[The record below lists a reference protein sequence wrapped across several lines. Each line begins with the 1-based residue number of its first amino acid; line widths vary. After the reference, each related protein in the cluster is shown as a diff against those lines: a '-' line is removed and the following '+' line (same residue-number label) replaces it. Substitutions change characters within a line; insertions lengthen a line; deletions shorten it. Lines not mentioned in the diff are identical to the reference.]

1 MIPEFKSSLIDTGF
15 TPEDEDTKKLYK
27 EVAAFAKQGQP
38 IIIFGPTGAGKE
50 FLARHYYNT
59 LITAEFY
66 QQYKDNWP
74 SAFEE
79 LVREYSYFYDKKE
92 LDIFINSI
100 RAGVFHSI
108 NSANIYPDL
117 ADSILFGAEEG
128 SYTDAVT
135 RPGLLE
141 SLKCGVLFMD
151 EIGELPKYV
160 QAKLLRAV
168 DSEIAEGCRVSGKM
182 IYHLKDLIVI
192 SATNQPHEK
201 IRKDFYYKLGIE
213 VNLKGIDERPKDVR
227 KSIPHFIR
235 KAIGKRKDYGAVNG
249 MFRISGITHASQLP
263 ETEEIIMFSNEQAD
277 LVTDDILNRKWPG
290 NFRALRTALEASVF
304 RIEDPK
310 DPVRFSDEFRKNLK
324 YYIKHFSE
332 DSSQTYLPAVKF
344 PSNTVYPS
352 KYPDMDRR
360 ILDRISSKRR
370 FQDMSDLEKKILA
383 VFLSSTHETGFRR
396 RDLEEY
402 YKSISGIKHSSEAH
416 IRNKLNKLLALD
428 FLKRSGEGKSTRYHL
443 TQSFM
448 GKVTGDNIFSLPE
461 TDKNWADRRDE
472 INNLA
477 KHLSSSER
485 IYINAPPGFGK
496 SAFMAMFCQAGKQMY
511 NLYYY
516 ELGRE
521 GIKKLFKDIF
531 AFIQTKNK
539 PDLNDFLEDPVKNTK
554 PYLDQIFKSK
564 NSKKPVLILDNAHFI
579 SEADHMATL
588 ADIANEWHEV
598 IIILVGDDMDNVL
611 PGDFTPFRLNPWD
624 KRASIPPG

>member
-1 MIPEFKSSLIDTGF
+1 MIPEFTTSLIDTGF
-15 TPEDEDTKKLYK
+15 TPEDDETKKLYK
-27 EVAAFAKQGQP
+27 EVAAFARQGQP

-66 QQYKDNWP
+66 QQYKDNW
-74 SAFEE
+74 STAFDE
-79 LVREYSYFYDKKE
+79 LIQEYSSHYDKDEIETFVKS
-92 LDIFINSI
+92 L

-117 ADSILFGAEEG
+117 ADSILFGTEKG
-128 SYTDAVT
+128 SYTDAIT

-182 IYHLKDLIVI
+182 IYHLRDLIVI

-213 VNLKGIDERPKDVR
+213 VNLKGIDERPRDVR

-235 KAIGKRKDYGAVNG
+235 KAIGKRKDYGAING
-249 MFRISGITHASQLP
+249 MFSISGITHPSQLS
-263 ETEEIIMFSNEQAD
+263 ETEEIIKFSKDQAD
-277 LVTDDILNRKWPG
+277 LITDDVLNRKWPG
-290 NFRALRTALEASVF
+290 NFRALRTTLEASVL
-304 RIEDPK
+304 RIESPK
-310 DPVRFSDEFRKNLK
+310 DPLSFSDEFRKNLK
-324 YYIKHFSE
+324 YYMKHYSE
-332 DSSQTYLPAVKF
+332 DSKQTYLPTLKL
-344 PSNTVYPS
+344 PSNTVFPS
-352 KYPDMDRR
+352 NYPDMDRR
-360 ILDRISSKRR
+360 ILDRINSKGR

-402 YKSISGIKHSSEAH
+402 YKSFSGIRHSSEAH
-416 IRNKLNKLLALD
+416 IRNKIGKLLALD

-443 TQSFM
+443 TQSFLV
-448 GKVTGDNIFSLPE
+448 KVTGDNVFALPE
-461 TDKNWADRRDE
+461 ADKNWADRRDE
-472 INNLA
+472 INNLT
-477 KHLSSSER
+477 KHLYASER
-485 IYINAPPGFGK
+485 IYINGSPGYGK
-496 SAFMAMFCQAGKQMY
+496 SAFIAIFCQAIKQMY

-521 GIKKLFKDIF
+521 GITKLFKDIF
-531 AFIQTKNK
+531 TFIKSKNK
-539 PDLNDFLEDPVKNTK
+539 PDLDETLEDPVKNIQ
-554 PYLDQIFKSK
+554 PYLGQVFKLK
-564 NSKKPVLILDNAHFI
+564 NNNKPVLILDNAHFI
-579 SEADHMATL
+579 SESDHMSIL
-588 ADIANEWHEV
+588 NDMANEWREV
-598 IIILVGDDMDNVL
+598 IIILVGDNMDNTL
-611 PGDFTPFRLNPWD
+611 PGDFTPFSLNPWN
-624 KRASIPPG
+624 KPV